1 MLILLLSPCSYDVQ
15 FRFRYGVSTQDA
27 AFKAELCDLYAR

>member
-1 MLILLLSPCSYDVQ
+1 MLLMLLRNIMIY
-15 FRFRYGVSTQDA
+15 FFIFRYGVSTQDA

>member
-1 MLILLLSPCSYDVQ
+1 VEAIAKK
-15 FRFRYGVSTQDA
+15 YGVSTQDA